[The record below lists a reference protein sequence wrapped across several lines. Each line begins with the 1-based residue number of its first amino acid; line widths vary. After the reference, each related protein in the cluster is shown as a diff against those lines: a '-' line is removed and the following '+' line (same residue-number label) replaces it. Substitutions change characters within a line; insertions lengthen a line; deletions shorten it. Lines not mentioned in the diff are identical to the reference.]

1 MWAEVTRRLFHLN
14 QSVVRL
20 ENTCDAGGVLDRDTE
35 AVIERLNDA
44 LGKSGL
50 SLRQFAHALGTS
62 PSRFVAY
69 RSGKTA
75 PSAAFLLRAERI
87 AEALAQA
94 REDLIPSSID
104 AVNSLRRAAKRGNE
118 DWTYALALETRDRLH
133 DILHNHIQLAAAWE
147 AQPPP
152 IDDRW
157 KALTAAF
164 VGHEFNEAGLPAP
177 RWTVTEPLDSEWVL
191 DTPRLTEAQIK
202 EQTPPWL
209 AERNIFIA
217 AKDLVT
223 A

>member
-1 MWAEVTRRLFHLN
+1 MCGHPLAHTDCKCCQIRERLAH
-14 QSVVRL
+14 S
-20 ENTCDAGGVLDRDTE
+20 GVMDQDTE

-44 LGKSGL
+44 LSKSGL

-69 RSGKTA
+69 RAGKTA

-87 AEALAQA
+87 ADALSLA
-94 REDLIPSSID
+94 REERIPSSID
-104 AVNSLRRAAKRGNE
+104 AVESLRRAAKRGSE
-118 DWTYALALETRDRLH
+118 DWTYALALEIRDRLH
-133 DILHNHIQLAAAWE
+133 DILQSHRQLSAAWE

-152 IDDRW
+152 VDDRW

-164 VGHEFNEAGLPAP
+164 VGHEFSEAGLTPP

-202 EQTPPWL
+202 EQTPAWL